1 MVLQK
6 NLQNPLNRRN
16 RVTMTSNNNTPY
28 IQIGSRKIGE
38 GFPVYI
44 IAELSANHRQ
54 DFSEAEKLVRA
65 AKAAGADAVKL
76 QTYTADTLTI
86 DCQAECFIQPPGS
99 LWQGRTLYDL
109 YQEGSMPWEWQPK
122 LKKLADDID
131 IDLFS
136 TPFDP
141 TAVDFL
147 EKMAVPA
154 YKLAS
159 FEIIDLP
166 LIKKIAETGKPI
178 IMSTGMATL
187 SEIDEAVNTARA
199 AGTSQIALLKC
210 TSAYPAKA
218 SDMNLKTIPHLSKTF
233 NLPAGLSDHS
243 EGITV
248 AIAAVAL
255 GANLIEKHFTI
266 SRKNESL
273 DSAFSLEPQEFKEMV
288 NAVRTIEQALGEATF
303 GTTPKEA
310 ESYKFRRSLFV
321 VEDIVAGEPLTEAN
335 VRSIRPADGLPPKE
349 LSNVLG
355 RKAEHPLTKGMPLK
369 WEDLM
374 RP

>member
-1 MVLQK
+1 MI
-6 NLQNPLNRRN
+6 
-16 RVTMTSNNNTPY
+16 SNNNNPY
-28 IQIGSRKIGE
+28 IQIGSRKIGT
-38 GFPVYI
+38 GVPVYI

-54 DFSEAEKLVRA
+54 DFGEAEKLVRA

-86 DCQAECFIQPPGS
+86 DCQAECFIQPQGS

-122 LKKLADDID
+122 LKKLADDLD
-131 IDLFS
+131 IDFFS

-159 FEIIDLP
+159 FEIVDLP
-166 LIKKIAETGKPI
+166 LIKKIAVTGKPI

-187 SEIDEAVNTARA
+187 REIDEAVSTAKSSGA
-199 AGTSQIALLKC
+199 SQIALLKC

-218 SDMNLKTIPHLSKTF
+218 SEMNLKTISHLSKTF
-233 NLPAGLSDHS
+233 NLSAGLSDHS
-243 EGITV
+243 EGVTIPIV
-248 AIAAVAL
+248 AVAV
-255 GANLIEKHFTI
+255 GATIVEKHFTL

-288 NAVRTIEQALGEATF
+288 KAVRLTEQALGQICF
-303 GTTPKEA
+303 GPGKDEH
-310 ESYKFRRSLFV
+310 ENVNFRRSLF
-321 VEDIVAGEPLTEAN
+321 IVQDMKEGDLLTLEN
-335 VRSIRPADGLPPKE
+335 LRSIRPGGGIMPKYFD
-349 LSNVLG
+349 LVLG
-355 RKAEHPLTKGMPLK
+355 KRIRESVSKGTALTWGL
-369 WEDLM
+369 L
-374 RP
+374 